1 MLRKW
6 LLAPAVGLV
15 MALCI
20 LGGTVAGTGVKATAS
35 IFDKFYETYWQ
46 EDGPEDGSLRFIV
59 IISGGL
65 LGGNQF
71 LQLKCFVNISL
82 YLQLAHKN
90 SCNWI

>member
-1 MLRKW
+1 MEYFPSGRESSVMLRKW

-46 EDGPEDGSLRFIV
+46 EDGPEDGNLEEV
-59 IISGGL
+59 EDE
-65 LGGNQF
+65 
-71 LQLKCFVNISL
+71 FVPL
-82 YLQLAHKN
+82 
-90 SCNWI
+90 